1 MLVGAKAGLA
11 DRLASTAVEVA
22 ELKAPTLAKMI
33 EGQRIE
39 VERALPDHLKRSV
52 DAFLRAAQT
61 LVKQTPGLI
70 KADPLTVL
78 GGMMT
83 AASLGLEFGPL
94 GHCYL
99 VPFKNHGKDEAQFQ
113 LGYKGKIDLSWRSG
127 KLLSIAAREVRRND
141 YFEYEY
147 GLDEKLEHRP
157 LKEGDRGD
165 AFMWYGVAKFKDGGH
180 HFVVLNREDVN
191 RHRKYSKSAT
201 SEFSPWNTSFSAM
214 AMKSCIHEMTPF
226 LPLTTEV
233 MRDLALD
240 GIVARGTSADDLE
253 VEQVDIEPDDI
264 EDAVV
269 VGEGADTETGELFRS
284 DEQL

>member
-214 AMKSCIHEMTPF
+214 AITANST
-226 LPLTTEV
+226 LN
-233 MRDLALD
+233 LARTRPR
-240 GIVARGTSADDLE
+240 V
-253 VEQVDIEPDDI
+253 Q
-264 EDAVV
+264 
-269 VGEGADTETGELFRS
+269 
-284 DEQL
+284 